1 MQSADRYF
9 SALPTSPN
17 TVVTWVPT
25 KATAVMMTTAMRL
38 AINAYSIAVAPVSSR
53 RNIRTD
59 FILILL
65 SVQKRRILVSAPC
78 LEHAWRSF
86 VSPELLPHSHK
97 TYDDDDILMYS

>member
-17 TVVTWVPT
+17 TVLTWVPT
-25 KATAVMMTTAMRL
+25 KPTAVMMTTAMRL

-65 SVQKRRILVSAPC
+65 SIQKRRILVSAPS
-78 LEHAWRSF
+78 LDHPWRSF
-86 VSPELLPHSHK
+86 VSPELPPHSPK
-97 TYDDDDILMYS
+97 PYDDDVILMFS